1 MEKRRK
7 EEIKYKRK
15 RLCERGIK
23 NERKGSLSRFK

>member
-15 RLCERGIK
+15 RLCEGELRMK
-23 NERKGSLSRFK
+23 EKGL